1 MCKIWRFNKF
11 WFSAYIGAEN
21 FFIGFNSIHRNLKR
35 EGFAMNRQI
44 LSLDELKVGERANI
58 VSLLYCGGERR
69 RMLDFGMIAG
79 TSIEAVQKSPAGD
92 PVAYFVRGTLIAIR
106 SEDAQ
111 KCLVMR

>member
-1 MCKIWRFNKF
+1 MQRT
-11 WFSAYIGAEN
+11 
-21 FFIGFNSIHRNLKR
+21 FFYYDLPGSRVFKR
-35 EGFAMNRQI
+35 EGFSIMNRQI
-44 LSLDELKVGERANI
+44 LSLDELKVGERAKI
-58 VSLLYCGGERR
+58 VSLLFCGSERR

-92 PVAYFVRGTLIAIR
+92 PVAYFVRGTLVAIR